1 MAEFF
6 KVITPAHA
14 WELLQPYL
22 GRVETEL
29 IGVNRALGRVLA
41 QEIRAPLSLP
51 TFPRSTMD
59 GYTVRAADTFG
70 ASEGLPAYLE
80 VIGEVPMGKPAGL
93 RVGKGQAAL
102 VHTGGMIPDGA
113 DAVIMVEY
121 VQRVDART
129 IEVLRPVAP
138 GENILR
144 VGDDIQ
150 RDEPLFSC
158 GHLLRAQDVGALAA
172 LGIVQPIVYR
182 RPRVAILST
191 GDELVPPHREPSPG
205 QIRDINTYTLS
216 ALVEKCGAEPVSMGI
231 IPDDLSALREA
242 AQRALA
248 GADGLVISAGSS
260 VSTRDMTAEVI
271 GSLGKP
277 GILVH
282 GIAVRPGK
290 PTIVGAVDG
299 KPVFGLPGNPVSA
312 MVVFDLVVRPAIFK
326 IGGCAH
332 PPEPPR
338 VTARLSHNIASTTGR
353 EDWVPVKLEIRSGEL
368 WADPIFGESNLISIL
383 IRADGLAR
391 VPLDRHGLVAGETVE
406 VRVFE

>member
-6 KVITPAHA
+6 KVIAPARA
-14 WELLQPYL
+14 WELLEPHL
-22 GRVETEL
+22 RVLETEA
-29 IGVNRALGRVLA
+29 IAVNRALGRILA

-51 TFPRSTMD
+51 TFARSTMD
-59 GYTVRAADTFG
+59 GYAVRAADTFG

-80 VIGEVPMGKPAGL
+80 VIGEVPMGKPAGMA
-93 RVGKGQAAL
+93 VGKGQAAL
-102 VHTGGMIPDGA
+102 VHTGGMVPPGA

-129 IEVLRPVAP
+129 IEVLRPAAP
-138 GENILR
+138 GENTLR
-144 VGDDIQ
+144 VGDDI
-150 RDEPLFSC
+150 RMGEAVFPR
-158 GHLLRAQDVGALAA
+158 GHLLRPPDLGALAA

-182 RPRVAILST
+182 RPRVAIIST
-191 GDELVPPHREPSPG
+191 GDEIVSPDREPSPG

-216 ALVEKCGAEPVSMGI
+216 ALVERCGAEPVAMGI
-231 IPDDLSALREA
+231 ISDELLRLRESA
-242 AQRALA
+242 ERALA
-248 GADGLVISAGSS
+248 AADGLVISAGSS
-260 VSTRDMTAEVI
+260 VSTRDMTAEAI

-290 PTIVGAVDG
+290 PTIVAAIEG

-312 MVVFDLVVRPAIFK
+312 IVVFDLLVRPAIYR
-326 IGGCAH
+326 IAGCTR
-332 PPEPPR
+332 PPEPR
-338 VTARLSHNIASTTGR
+338 RAIARLSHNIASTTGR
-353 EDWVPVKLEIRSGEL
+353 EDWVPVRLETRSGEL
-368 WADPIFGESNLISIL
+368 WADPVFGESNLISTL

-391 VPLDRHGLVAGETVE
+391 VPLDKHGLAAGEAVE